1 MDINLQKIENAI
13 LFFIEKNGGSI
24 DKMKL
29 MKLLWLSDRLHLNK
43 YGRLILKDRYYALP
57 HGPVP
62 STALDICKRSKDD
75 YIIIQGYNIKSE
87 REYNKDFFSKSDLK
101 IMGYVWEKF
110 KNISPLYF
118 SEYSH
123 KYPEWSRFEKYLNDT
138 NSPNR
143 YDIIIHDFF
152 EFPDLNEFSDLLTEE
167 DITLSK
173 EEFNINNSIQNFLK

>member
-13 LFFIEKNGGSI
+13 LFFIEKNGSFI

-29 MKLLWLSDRLHLNK
+29 MKLLWLSDRLHLSK

-62 STALDICKRSKDD
+62 SIALDICKRSKDG

-87 REYNKDFFSKSDLK
+87 RGYNKDFFSKSDLK
-101 IMGYVWEKF
+101 IMDYVWEKF
-110 KNISPLYF
+110 KDF
-118 SEYSH
+118 SSLDFSNYSH
-123 KYPEWSRFEKYLNDT
+123 KYPEWLRFEKELENKNIS
-138 NSPNR
+138 NSHE
-143 YDIIIHDFF
+143 IVIQDFF
-152 EFPDLNEFSDLLTEE
+152 EFPDPNEFSDLVTEE

-173 EEFNINNSIQNFLK
+173 EEFNVNNSIQNFLK

>member
-13 LFFIEKNGGSI
+13 LFFIEKNGGFI

-43 YGRLILKDRYYALP
+43 YGRLILKDRYYAFP
-57 HGPVP
+57 FGPVP
-62 STALDICKRSKDD
+62 STALDICNKKDN
-75 YIIIQGYNIKSE
+75 YIIERYNIKSE
-87 REYNKDFFSKSDLK
+87 KECNKDFFSKSDLK
-101 IMGYVWEKF
+101 IMNYVWDKF
-110 KNISPLYF
+110 KSISPLDF
-118 SEYSH
+118 SDYSH
-123 KYPEWSRFEKYLNDT
+123 KYPEWYRYEKYLNDK

-143 YDIIIHDFF
+143 YDIVIQDFF

-173 EEFNINNSIQNFLK
+173 EEFNVNNSIQNFLK